1 MREAWA
7 NAIQELAFTL
17 ANAIAYIENTLNKGL
32 SIDEF
37 APTASRIFFCSDID
51 LFEEVAKFRAARR
64 IWAKLMKTRFGAQNP
79 ASLRLILTGFTAGSN
94 LTAQQPLNNIVR
106 VTIGALASI
115 LGGEQSLTT
124 SSYDEALAL
133 PSEEAVTVAL
143 RTQQIIA
150 YESGVVNTVDPL
162 GRSYYVE
169 SLTNQI
175 EERAMGYLEKI
186 DKLGGAVRAIERG
199 YFQKELS
206 ESAYQYQKEVES
218 GERIIVG
225 VNKFATDS
233 KVKIPTL
240 TVGPQAVEGQIRRLK
255 EVKRERNSR
264 KVSESLLFIQETA
277 RKKKNLV
284 PPILTAVRDYATI
297 GEICDALREIH
308 GEYKSQSLD

>member
-297 GEICDALREIH
+297 GEICDALREIY